1 MLFLIIFSIK
11 FFLARFGY
19 LNVKSLAI
27 KLSEIELITV
37 NENDQL
43 LEAIKKLKKYN
54 IGAIAIINSNNKLT
68 GIISERDIVKEL
80 AKNEYMDYSILFVHQ
95 LMTKKVIC
103 CESDVLSDKLMEL
116 MTKNKVRHIPIV
128 DNSNYPIGIVS
139 IGDVVNRLIE
149 KIEYENK
156 MLKDFVSG

>member
-1 MLFLIIFSIK
+1 MS
-11 FFLARFGY
+11 
-19 LNVKSLAI
+19 KSLAE
-27 KLSEIELITV
+27 KLTERELITV

-43 LEAIKKLKKYN
+43 LEAIKKLAKYN
-54 IGAIAIINSNNKLT
+54 IGAIPVLNSDKQLA

-80 AKNEYMDYSILFVHQ
+80 AKNKNMDCSILFVNQ
-95 LMTKKVIC
+95 LMTKKVIY
-103 CESDVLSDKLMEL
+103 CENDVLSDKLMEL

-128 DNSNYPIGIVS
+128 NKNNYPIGIVS

>member
-1 MLFLIIFSIK
+1 MS
-11 FFLARFGY
+11 
-19 LNVKSLAI
+19 KSLAI
-27 KLSEIELITV
+27 KLSERELITV

-43 LEAIKKLKKYN
+43 LEAIKKLAKN
-54 IGAIAIINSNNKLT
+54 SIGAIPVINSNKKLT
-68 GIISERDIVKEL
+68 GIISERDIVKEI
-80 AKNEYMDYSILFVHQ
+80 AKNEDLDISILFVHQ

-128 DNSNYPIGIVS
+128 DNSNHPIGIVS

>member
-1 MLFLIIFSIK
+1 MS
-11 FFLARFGY
+11 
-19 LNVKSLAI
+19 KSLAI
-27 KLSEIELITV
+27 KLSERELITV
-37 NENDQL
+37 NESDQL
-43 LEAIKKLKKYN
+43 LEAIKKLAKYN
-54 IGAIAIINSNNKLT
+54 IGAIPVINSNKKLT

-80 AKNEYMDYSILFVHQ
+80 AKNENTDYSILFVHQ

-128 DNSNYPIGIVS
+128 DNSNHPIGIVS

>member
-1 MLFLIIFSIK
+1 MS
-11 FFLARFGY
+11 
-19 LNVKSLAI
+19 KSLAI
-27 KLSEIELITV
+27 KLSERELITV
-37 NENDQL
+37 DENDQL
-43 LEAIKKLKKYN
+43 LEAIKKLAKYS
-54 IGAIAIINSNNKLT
+54 IGAIPVINSNKKLA

-80 AKNEYMDYSILFVHQ
+80 AKNEDLDYSTLFVHQ

-128 DNSNYPIGIVS
+128 DNSNHPIGIVS

>member
-1 MLFLIIFSIK
+1 MS
-11 FFLARFGY
+11 
-19 LNVKSLAI
+19 KSLAI
-27 KLSEIELITV
+27 KLSERELITV

-43 LEAIKKLKKYN
+43 LEAIKKLAKYN
-54 IGAIAIINSNNKLT
+54 IGAIPVINSNKKLT

-80 AKNEYMDYSILFVHQ
+80 AKKEDLDYSTLFVHQ

-128 DNSNYPIGIVS
+128 DNSNHPFGIVS

>member
-1 MLFLIIFSIK
+1 MSK
-11 FFLARFGY
+11 T
-19 LNVKSLAI
+19 LAI
-27 KLSEIELITV
+27 KLSERELITV
-37 NENDQL
+37 DENDQL
-43 LEAIKKLKKYN
+43 LEAIKKLAKYN
-54 IGAIAIINSNNKLT
+54 IGAIPVINSNKKLT
-68 GIISERDIVKEL
+68 GIISERDIVKEI
-80 AKNEYMDYSILFVHQ
+80 AKNEDLDYSILFVHQ

-128 DNSNYPIGIVS
+128 DNNNHPIGIVS

>member
-1 MLFLIIFSIK
+1 MS
-11 FFLARFGY
+11 
-19 LNVKSLAI
+19 KSLAI
-27 KLSEIELITV
+27 KLSERELITV
-37 NENDQL
+37 DENDQL
-43 LEAIKKLKKYN
+43 LEAIKKLAKYS
-54 IGAIAIINSNNKLT
+54 IGAIPVINSSKILT

-80 AKNEYMDYSILFVHQ
+80 AKKEDLDYSTLFVHQ

-128 DNSNYPIGIVS
+128 DNSNHPIGIVS

-156 MLKDFVSG
+156 LLKDFVSG

>member
-1 MLFLIIFSIK
+1 MS
-11 FFLARFGY
+11 
-19 LNVKSLAI
+19 KSLAI
-27 KLSEIELITV
+27 KLSERELITV

-43 LEAIKKLKKYN
+43 LEAIKKLAKYN
-54 IGAIAIINSNNKLT
+54 IGAIPVINSNKKLT

-80 AKNEYMDYSILFVHQ
+80 AKNENMDYSILFVHQ

-128 DNSNYPIGIVS
+128 DNNNHPIGIVS

>member
-1 MLFLIIFSIK
+1 MS
-11 FFLARFGY
+11 
-19 LNVKSLAI
+19 KSLAI
-27 KLSEIELITV
+27 KLSERELITV

-43 LEAIKKLKKYN
+43 LEAIKKLAKN
-54 IGAIAIINSNNKLT
+54 SIGAIPVINSNKKLT

-80 AKNEYMDYSILFVHQ
+80 AKNENTDYSILFVHQ

-128 DNSNYPIGIVS
+128 DNNNHPIGIVS

>member
-1 MLFLIIFSIK
+1 MS
-11 FFLARFGY
+11 
-19 LNVKSLAI
+19 KSLAI
-27 KLSEIELITV
+27 KLSERELITV

-43 LEAIKKLKKYN
+43 LEAIKKLAKYN
-54 IGAIAIINSNNKLT
+54 IGAIPVINSNKKLI
-68 GIISERDIVKEL
+68 GIISERDIVKEI
-80 AKNEYMDYSILFVHQ
+80 AKNEDLDYSNFFVHQ

-128 DNSNYPIGIVS
+128 DNSSHSIGIVS

>member
-1 MLFLIIFSIK
+1 MS
-11 FFLARFGY
+11 
-19 LNVKSLAI
+19 KSLAI
-27 KLSEIELITV
+27 KLSERELITV
-37 NENDQL
+37 DENDQL
-43 LEAIKKLKKYN
+43 LEAIKKLAKYN
-54 IGAIAIINSNNKLT
+54 IGAIPVINSNKKLT
-68 GIISERDIVKEL
+68 GIISERDIVIQL
-80 AKNEYMDYSILFVHQ
+80 AKKEDLDYSTLFVHQ

-128 DNSNYPIGIVS
+128 DNSNHPIGIVS

>member
-1 MLFLIIFSIK
+1 MS
-11 FFLARFGY
+11 
-19 LNVKSLAI
+19 KSLAI
-27 KLSEIELITV
+27 KLSETELITV

-43 LEAIKKLKKYN
+43 LEAIKKLAKYN
-54 IGAIAIINSNNKLT
+54 IGAIPVINSNKKLT

-80 AKNEYMDYSILFVHQ
+80 AKNENTDYSILFVHQ

-128 DNSNYPIGIVS
+128 DNSNHPNGIVS

>member
-1 MLFLIIFSIK
+1 MS
-11 FFLARFGY
+11 
-19 LNVKSLAI
+19 KSLAI
-27 KLSEIELITV
+27 KLSERELITV
-37 NENDQL
+37 DENDQL
-43 LEAIKKLKKYN
+43 LEAVKQLAKYN
-54 IGAIAIINSNNKLT
+54 IGAIPVINSNKKLT

-80 AKNEYMDYSILFVHQ
+80 AKNEDMDYSILFVHQ

-128 DNSNYPIGIVS
+128 DNNNHPIGIVS

>member
-1 MLFLIIFSIK
+1 MS
-11 FFLARFGY
+11 
-19 LNVKSLAI
+19 KSLAI
-27 KLSEIELITV
+27 KLSERELITV
-37 NENDQL
+37 DENDQL
-43 LEAIKKLKKYN
+43 LEAIKKLAKYN
-54 IGAIAIINSNNKLT
+54 IGAIPVINSNKKLT
-68 GIISERDIVKEL
+68 GIISERDIVKEI
-80 AKNEYMDYSILFVHQ
+80 AKNEDLDYSILFVHQ

-128 DNSNYPIGIVS
+128 DNNNHPIGIVS

>member
-1 MLFLIIFSIK
+1 MS
-11 FFLARFGY
+11 
-19 LNVKSLAI
+19 KSLAI
-27 KLSEIELITV
+27 KLSERELITV
-37 NENDQL
+37 DENDQL
-43 LEAIKKLKKYN
+43 LEAIKKLAKYK
-54 IGAIAIINSNNKLT
+54 IGAIPVTNSNKKLA

-80 AKNEYMDYSILFVHQ
+80 AKKEDLDYSTLFVHQ

-128 DNSNYPIGIVS
+128 DNNNHPIGIVS

>member
-1 MLFLIIFSIK
+1 MS
-11 FFLARFGY
+11 
-19 LNVKSLAI
+19 KSLAI
-27 KLSEIELITV
+27 KLSERELITV
-37 NENDQL
+37 DENDQL
-43 LEAIKKLKKYN
+43 LEAIKKLAKYN
-54 IGAIAIINSNNKLT
+54 IGAIPVINSNKKLT

-80 AKNEYMDYSILFVHQ
+80 AKKEDLDYSTLFVHQ

-128 DNSNYPIGIVS
+128 DNSNHPIGIVS

>member
-1 MLFLIIFSIK
+1 MS
-11 FFLARFGY
+11 
-19 LNVKSLAI
+19 KSLAI
-27 KLSEIELITV
+27 KLSERELITV

-43 LEAIKKLKKYN
+43 LEAIKKLAKYN
-54 IGAIAIINSNNKLT
+54 IGAIPVINSNKKLT
-68 GIISERDIVKEL
+68 GIISERDIVKEI
-80 AKNEYMDYSILFVHQ
+80 AKNEDLDYSILFVHQ

-128 DNSNYPIGIVS
+128 DNNNHPIGIVS

>member
-1 MLFLIIFSIK
+1 MSK
-11 FFLARFGY
+11 T
-19 LNVKSLAI
+19 LAI
-27 KLSEIELITV
+27 KLSERELITV
-37 NENDQL
+37 DENDQL
-43 LEAIKKLKKYN
+43 LEAIKKLAKYN
-54 IGAIAIINSNNKLT
+54 IGAIPVLNSDKQLA

-80 AKNEYMDYSILFVHQ
+80 AKNEKMDCSILFVNQ
-95 LMTKKVIC
+95 LMTKKVIY
-103 CESDVLSDKLMEL
+103 CENDVLSDKLMEL

-128 DNSNYPIGIVS
+128 NKNNYPIGIVS

>member
-1 MLFLIIFSIK
+1 MS
-11 FFLARFGY
+11 
-19 LNVKSLAI
+19 KSLAI
-27 KLSEIELITV
+27 KLSERELITV
-37 NENDQL
+37 DENDQL
-43 LEAIKKLKKYN
+43 LEAIKKLAKN
-54 IGAIAIINSNNKLT
+54 SIGAIPVINSNKKLT
-68 GIISERDIVKEL
+68 GIISERDIVKEI
-80 AKNEYMDYSILFVHQ
+80 AKNEDLDYSILFVHQ

-128 DNSNYPIGIVS
+128 DNRNHPIGIVS

>member
-1 MLFLIIFSIK
+1 MS
-11 FFLARFGY
+11 
-19 LNVKSLAI
+19 KSLAI
-27 KLSEIELITV
+27 KLSERELITV
-37 NENDQL
+37 DENDQL
-43 LEAIKKLKKYN
+43 LEAIKKLAKYN
-54 IGAIAIINSNNKLT
+54 IGAIPVINSNKKLT

-80 AKNEYMDYSILFVHQ
+80 AKNEDLDYSSLFVNQ

-128 DNSNYPIGIVS
+128 DNSNHPIGIVS

>member
-1 MLFLIIFSIK
+1 MS
-11 FFLARFGY
+11 
-19 LNVKSLAI
+19 KSLAI
-27 KLSEIELITV
+27 KLSERELITV
-37 NENDQL
+37 DENDQL
-43 LEAIKKLKKYN
+43 LEAIKKLAKYI
-54 IGAIAIINSNNKLT
+54 IGAIPVTNSNKKLT
-68 GIISERDIVKEL
+68 GIISERDIVKEI
-80 AKNEYMDYSILFVHQ
+80 AKNEDLDFSILFVHQ

-128 DNSNYPIGIVS
+128 DNSNHPIGIVS

>member
-1 MLFLIIFSIK
+1 MS
-11 FFLARFGY
+11 
-19 LNVKSLAI
+19 KSLAI
-27 KLSEIELITV
+27 KLSERELITV

-43 LEAIKKLKKYN
+43 LEAIKKLAKYN
-54 IGAIAIINSNNKLT
+54 IGAIPVINSNKKLT

-80 AKNEYMDYSILFVHQ
+80 AKNGDMDYSILFVHQ
-95 LMTKKVIC
+95 LMTKNVIC

-116 MTKNKVRHIPIV
+116 MTKNKVRHIPII
-128 DNSNYPIGIVS
+128 DNINHPIGIVS

>member
-1 MLFLIIFSIK
+1 MS
-11 FFLARFGY
+11 
-19 LNVKSLAI
+19 KSLAI
-27 KLSEIELITV
+27 KLSERELITV
-37 NENDQL
+37 DENDQL
-43 LEAIKKLKKYN
+43 LEAIKKLAKYS
-54 IGAIAIINSNNKLT
+54 IGAIPVINSNNKLT

-80 AKNEYMDYSILFVHQ
+80 AKKEDLDYSTLFVHQ

-116 MTKNKVRHIPIV
+116 MTKNKVRHIPII
-128 DNSNYPIGIVS
+128 DNSKHPIGIVS

-156 MLKDFVSG
+156 MLKDFMSG

>member
-1 MLFLIIFSIK
+1 MS
-11 FFLARFGY
+11 
-19 LNVKSLAI
+19 KSLAI
-27 KLSEIELITV
+27 KLSKRELITV
-37 NENDQL
+37 DENDQL
-43 LEAIKKLKKYN
+43 LEAIKKLAKYN
-54 IGAIAIINSNNKLT
+54 IGAIPVINSNKKLT

-80 AKNEYMDYSILFVHQ
+80 AKNENMDYSILFVHQ
-95 LMTKKVIC
+95 IMTKKVIC

-128 DNSNYPIGIVS
+128 DNSNHPIGIVS

>member
-1 MLFLIIFSIK
+1 MS
-11 FFLARFGY
+11 
-19 LNVKSLAI
+19 KSLAI
-27 KLSEIELITV
+27 KLSERELITV

-43 LEAIKKLKKYN
+43 LEAIKKLAKYK
-54 IGAIAIINSNNKLT
+54 IGAIPVINSNKKLT

-80 AKNEYMDYSILFVHQ
+80 AKNENMDYSILFVHQ

-116 MTKNKVRHIPIV
+116 MTKNKVRHIPII
-128 DNSNYPIGIVS
+128 DNSNHPIGIVS

>member
-1 MLFLIIFSIK
+1 MS
-11 FFLARFGY
+11 
-19 LNVKSLAI
+19 KSLAI
-27 KLSEIELITV
+27 KLSERELITV
-37 NENDQL
+37 DENDQL
-43 LEAIKKLKKYN
+43 LEAIKKLAKYS
-54 IGAIAIINSNNKLT
+54 IGAIPVINSNKKLT

-80 AKNEYMDYSILFVHQ
+80 AKKEDLDYSTLFVHQ

-128 DNSNYPIGIVS
+128 DNINHPIGIVS

>member
-1 MLFLIIFSIK
+1 MS
-11 FFLARFGY
+11 
-19 LNVKSLAI
+19 KSLAI
-27 KLSEIELITV
+27 KLSERELITV

-43 LEAIKKLKKYN
+43 LEAIKKLAKYS
-54 IGAIAIINSNNKLT
+54 IGAIPVINSSKKLT
-68 GIISERDIVKEL
+68 GIISERDIVKEI
-80 AKNEYMDYSILFVHQ
+80 AKNEDLDYSILFVHQ

-128 DNSNYPIGIVS
+128 DNNNHPIGIVS

>member
-1 MLFLIIFSIK
+1 MS
-11 FFLARFGY
+11 
-19 LNVKSLAI
+19 KSLAI
-27 KLSEIELITV
+27 KLSERELITV
-37 NENDQL
+37 DENDQL
-43 LEAIKKLKKYN
+43 LEAIKKLAKYN
-54 IGAIAIINSNNKLT
+54 IGAIPVTNSNKKLA

-80 AKNEYMDYSILFVHQ
+80 AKKEDLDYSILFVHQ
-95 LMTKKVIC
+95 LMTKKVIS

-116 MTKNKVRHIPIV
+116 MTKNKVRHIPII
-128 DNSNYPIGIVS
+128 DNSNHPIGIVS

>member
-1 MLFLIIFSIK
+1 MS
-11 FFLARFGY
+11 
-19 LNVKSLAI
+19 KSLAI
-27 KLSEIELITV
+27 KLSERELITV
-37 NENDQL
+37 DENDQL
-43 LEAIKKLKKYN
+43 LEAIKKLAKYN
-54 IGAIAIINSNNKLT
+54 IGAIPVLNSDKQLA

-80 AKNEYMDYSILFVHQ
+80 AKNENMDCSILFVNQ
-95 LMTKKVIC
+95 LMTKKVIY
-103 CESDVLSDKLMEL
+103 CENDVLSDKLMEL

-128 DNSNYPIGIVS
+128 NKNNYPIGIVS

>member
-1 MLFLIIFSIK
+1 MS
-11 FFLARFGY
+11 
-19 LNVKSLAI
+19 KSLAI
-27 KLSEIELITV
+27 KLSERELITV
-37 NENDQL
+37 NENDQQ
-43 LEAIKKLKKYN
+43 LEAIKKLAKYS
-54 IGAIAIINSNNKLT
+54 IGAIPVINSNNKLT

-80 AKNEYMDYSILFVHQ
+80 AKKEDLDYSTLFVHQ

-128 DNSNYPIGIVS
+128 DNNNHPIGIVS

>member
-1 MLFLIIFSIK
+1 MS
-11 FFLARFGY
+11 
-19 LNVKSLAI
+19 KSLAI
-27 KLSEIELITV
+27 KLSERELITV
-37 NENDQL
+37 DENDQL
-43 LEAIKKLKKYN
+43 LEAIKKLAKYS
-54 IGAIAIINSNNKLT
+54 IGAIPEINSNKKLT
-68 GIISERDIVKEL
+68 GIISERDIVKEI
-80 AKNEYMDYSILFVHQ
+80 AKNEDLDFSILFVHQ

-128 DNSNYPIGIVS
+128 DNSNHPIGIVS

>member
-1 MLFLIIFSIK
+1 MS
-11 FFLARFGY
+11 
-19 LNVKSLAI
+19 KSLAI
-27 KLSEIELITV
+27 KLSERELITV
-37 NENDQL
+37 DENDQL
-43 LEAIKKLKKYN
+43 LEAIKKLAKYN
-54 IGAIAIINSNNKLT
+54 IGAIPVLNSDKQLA

-80 AKNEYMDYSILFVHQ
+80 AKNKNMDCSILFVNQ
-95 LMTKKVIC
+95 LMTKKVIY
-103 CESDVLSDKLMEL
+103 CENDVLSDKLMEL

-128 DNSNYPIGIVS
+128 NKNNNPIGIVS